1 LLTILQNTGIH
12 PTADWLYNKLKTEFP
27 KLSVGTVYRNLGILI
42 NQGLVK
48 KIDFGDTFDRFE
60 ARIAPHYHFVC
71 ESCGSIS
78 DLELPI
84 DETLNARVSNETP
97 FIARRH
103 NIDFFGICDDC
114 TKNGKK

>member
-1 LLTILQNTGIH
+1 M
-12 PTADWLYNKLKTEFP
+12 YNMLKPEFP
-27 KLSVGTVYRNLGILI
+27 KLSVGTVYRTLTILI
-42 NQGLVK
+42 EQRLVK
-48 KIDFGDTFDRFE
+48 KIDFCGTFDRFE
-60 ARIAPHYHFVC
+60 ARLAPHYHFVC

-84 DETLNARVSNETP
+84 DETLNMRVSNETP

-114 TKNGKK
+114 RKNGKK